1 MAFKVMGMGLVLIGL
16 VQFIL
21 GLCPGLF
28 PALPQDPAQAQFG
41 QIALA
46 AGVVLYAIG
55 SVSEAL
61 DARQRG
67 RRE

>member
-1 MAFKVMGMGLVLIGL
+1 MVFKVMGMGLVLIGL

-21 GLCPGLF
+21 GLFPG
-28 PALPQDPAQAQFG
+28 LPQDPAQAQFG
-41 QIALA
+41 QLALA

-61 DARQRG
+61 DARGRG
-67 RRE
+67 RRG